1 MICQVCKKNEAT
13 IHLTEIVNDKMV
25 ELHVCE
31 GCAKEKSVE
40 LAPPM
45 AFNDILSGLA
55 DFTGQIKNETINVVC
70 PYCKMTFE
78 QFREKGRLG
87 CAQCYDSFQ
96 DELAPLIKNVQ
107 GTTHHIGKRPADL
120 DESKQI
126 ELEIKQLSNK
136 LKQLVKD
143 EEFEEAVQVR
153 DKIRTLETRLKTK
166 QASDGSSKKK

>member
-13 IHLTEIVNDKMV
+13 IHLTEIINDKMV

-40 LAPPM
+40 LTPPM

-55 DFTGQIKNETINVVC
+55 DFTGKVKEDTLNVIC
-70 PYCKMTFE
+70 PHCKMTFE

-87 CAQCYDSFQ
+87 CAQCYDSFK
-96 DELAPLIKNVQ
+96 DELSALIKNVQ
-107 GTTHHIGKRPADL
+107 GTTHHIGKRPAEM
-120 DESKQI
+120 DESRQI
-126 ELEIKQLSNK
+126 QVEIKQLSHK

-153 DKIRTLETRLKTK
+153 DKIRTLEARVKAK
-166 QASDGSSKKK
+166 RDRDPSGKEV